1 MTLSMI
7 SWGVAWANANI
18 VSRYFDFYDLVFLRF
33 LFGSI
38 SLLPFLLYSKEN
50 VPLKLEH
57 IKYIV
62 PASII
67 FLLYNISF
75 FMGTHYGD
83 AGKGAVFATTT
94 NPIVTLILMAC
105 ITSKISRFEIL
116 GILLGA
122 LGGVLIMDI
131 SNTGIGHMFNRE
143 NVFFPIC
150 SVLWGIVTIMVSFA
164 QKKVP
169 AIQFIFCCYLVT
181 ALISA
186 PFTSITY
193 QEISSLD
200 SLFYINFFMVAIAS
214 MAFGTSVYMYATNII
229 GPIKSSVFIF
239 SVPFIA
245 LLSAYIML
253 DEPVYLST
261 IFGGLICIFAI
272 FSVNKNRD
280 LVESN

>member
-62 PASII
+62 PASIM

-193 QEISSLD
+193 QEISGLD

-239 SVPFIA
+239 KFSSFVIPNA
-245 LLSAYIML
+245 T
-253 DEPVYLST
+253 ST
-261 IFGGLICIFAI
+261 
-272 FSVNKNRD
+272 
-280 LVESN
+280 